1 MPYCPKCGK
10 ETSSEAR
17 YCPYCGA
24 NLEVYKK
31 MVEDLSQEKNRPFKT
46 TTVHSDFLLQ
56 ERIAEAR
63 HSAIVGLAMVFGGL
77 FLAVFGMFLSG
88 ITKTGIEWHGI
99 LPKMVTYHP
108 YALTSIGCVMVGVI
122 LAAVG
127 AIIGGYYDI
136 QKDKLMKK
144 ME

>member
-10 ETSSEAR
+10 EASSEAR

-24 NLEVYKK
+24 NLDVYKK
-31 MVEDLSQEKNRPFKT
+31 MVGDLSQEKNLPLKT
-46 TTVHSDFLLQ
+46 TTVHCDFLLH
-56 ERIAEAR
+56 ERIVEAR
-63 HSAIVGLAMVFGGL
+63 HGAIVGLAMAFGGL
-77 FLAVFGMFLSG
+77 FLLVFGMFLSG
-88 ITKTGIEWHGI
+88 ITKTRIEWYGI

-108 YALTSIGCVMVGVI
+108 HALTSIGCVVAGVI

-127 AIIGGYYDI
+127 AIIGGYYDL

-144 ME
+144 LG